1 MLWHFGSV
9 LLLAHLTTATPL
21 VRRWNDFTEKH
32 SWIQIP
38 KGWELFSEAP
48 SDYTFDLRIGLKQNG
63 MEKLIENLMEISD
76 PNHVRY
82 VNPYLSGV
90 FGHSAVSTGMDST
103 SLNRRRSNLYGPD
116 LSLLKLLK
124 LGLKLTD

>member
-1 MLWHFGSV
+1 MLWRFGSV
-9 LLLAHLTTATPL
+9 LLLAHLMTATPL

-63 MEKLIENLMEISD
+63 MEKLIENLMETSD
-76 PNHVRY
+76 PSHVRY

-90 FGHSAVSTGMDST
+90 SVIQQSQQVWTAPYSTRDRATCSAPARV
-103 SLNRRRSNLYGPD
+103 Y
-116 LSLLKLLK
+116 
-124 LGLKLTD
+124 

>member
-1 MLWHFGSV
+1 MLWRSVSV
-9 LLLAHLTTATPL
+9 LLFAQLMAATPL
-21 VRRWNDFTEKH
+21 VRRWNDFMEKH
-32 SWIQIP
+32 SWTQTP

-76 PNHVRY
+76 PSHVRY

-90 FGHSAVSTGMDST
+90 FGHSAVSTGTDST
-103 SLNRRRSNLYGPD
+103 LLNKRRSSLFGPD
-116 LSLLKLLK
+116 PSLLKQSK
-124 LGLKLTD
+124 LGSEITD

>member
-1 MLWHFGSV
+1 M
-9 LLLAHLTTATPL
+9 TATPL

-76 PNHVRY
+76 PSHVRY

-103 SLNRRRSNLYGPD
+103 LLNKRRSNLFGPD
-116 LSLLKLLK
+116 PSLLKLLK